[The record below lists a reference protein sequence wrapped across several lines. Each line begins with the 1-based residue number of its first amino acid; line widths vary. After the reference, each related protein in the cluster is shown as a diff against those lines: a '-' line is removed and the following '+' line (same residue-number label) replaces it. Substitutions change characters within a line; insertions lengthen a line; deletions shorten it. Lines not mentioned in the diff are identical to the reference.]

1 MYVDTTASVTWTTYD
16 DVTAS
21 DVSADVTVMWNCTP
35 YPHHQDVSDVVEV
48 FCGGGGERNT
58 CFRGQMQ
65 SLKIEAQKLHVN
77 FIIRKTLGRS

>member
-48 FCGGGGERNT
+48 FCGRGGGEEYVFPRADAE
-58 CFRGQMQ
+58 F
-65 SLKIEAQKLHVN
+65 ED
-77 FIIRKTLGRS
+77 RSTETPR